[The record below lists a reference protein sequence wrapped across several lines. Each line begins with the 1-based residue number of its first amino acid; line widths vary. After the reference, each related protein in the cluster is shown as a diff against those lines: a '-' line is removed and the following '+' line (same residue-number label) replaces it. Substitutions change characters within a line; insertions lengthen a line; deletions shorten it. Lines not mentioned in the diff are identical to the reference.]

1 MLELLTTEEMAEAD
15 RLTVAGGTPGMTLME
30 NAGRAVA
37 DAAARLQ
44 ATRIAVVTGPG
55 NNGGDGF
62 VAARHLAERGYRIRL
77 CFVGDRKRLKGDAAQ
92 AADRWPGPVEEATPG
107 S

>member
-15 RLTVAGGTPGMTLME
+15 RLTIAGGTPGMTLME

-37 DAAARLQ
+37 DADR
-44 ATRIAVVTGPG
+44 P
-55 NNGGDGF
+55 
-62 VAARHLAERGYRIRL
+62 LA
-77 CFVGDRKRLKGDAAQ
+77 GDRASQ
-92 AADRWPGPVEEATPG
+92 

>member
-37 DAAARLQ
+37 DAAAARLQ
-44 ATRIAVVTGPG
+44 ATPHRS
-55 NNGGDGF
+55 
-62 VAARHLAERGYRIRL
+62 R
-77 CFVGDRKRLKGDAAQ
+77 DRSGQ
-92 AADRWPGPVEEATPG
+92 
-107 S
+107 